1 MKHDEKPYFNFTLT
15 VYGDFNTI
23 LNSMVKSIVTMSSF
37 DLRSSS
43 KACRM
48 ILHGGSWSAEAKMWI
63 LRSDI
68 LVGGDWNNGTW
79 LDYIFPYIY
88 IYIGNFIIPTDF
100 HIFQRGRYTTNQ
112 YWFYNVFTVH
122 VSVCNWSN
130 WCGIFVRIQGRQP
143 NQPTNRGLFGIRH
156 RMPPSCKLVYKPHEL
171 NVVISCYIYYK
182 YP

>member
-1 MKHDEKPYFNFTLT
+1 MEHDEKHYFNFTLT

-23 LNSMVKSIVTMSSF
+23 AQYGKEYSDYVKFRPPVHKKS
-37 DLRSSS
+37 
-43 KACRM
+43 ACRM

-68 LVGGDWNNGTW
+68 LVGGDWNAGTW
-79 LDYIFPYIY
+79 LDYDFPYIY
-88 IYIGNFIIPTDF
+88 IGNGIIIPTDF

-122 VSVCNWSN
+122 VSVCSWSN
-130 WCGIFVRIQGRQP
+130 WCGFFVRIQGRQP
-143 NQPTNRGLFGIRH
+143 NQPTNRGLFGIR
-156 RMPPSCKLVYKPHEL
+156 RRIVPPSCKFVYKPHEL
-171 NVVISCYIYYK
+171 NVVISCYIYHK